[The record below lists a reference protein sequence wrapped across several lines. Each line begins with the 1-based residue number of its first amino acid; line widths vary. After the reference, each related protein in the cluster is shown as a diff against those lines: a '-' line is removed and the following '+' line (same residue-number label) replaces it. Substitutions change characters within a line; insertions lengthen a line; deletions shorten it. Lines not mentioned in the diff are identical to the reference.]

1 MLITID
7 GPAGVGKGT
16 IAQMLARHF
25 GFVYLDTGLLFRQMA
40 YVLLTQN
47 VSLEDVAAVEHAVSD
62 FNPTLAVD
70 EHLLRTD
77 DVSQAA
83 SKISVY
89 DFVRKAQHRAQR
101 AFLQQ
106 HGNVVMDGRDLGAY
120 AFPEADKKLFFDAT
134 PEVRASR
141 RIKDL
146 EKRGIPATYAVIL
159 DSIIARDKRD
169 RTRQHAPLKAAPDAC
184 VIDTSTLSIEEVFQK
199 SLSFI

>member
-25 GFVYLDTGLLFRQMA
+25 GFVYLDMGLLFRQMA

-89 DFVRKAQHRAQR
+89 DFFFQLVV
-101 AFLQQ
+101 LQKYPIFISISL
-106 HGNVVMDGRDLGAY
+106 NNL
-120 AFPEADKKLFFDAT
+120 
-134 PEVRASR
+134 SR
-141 RIKDL
+141 P
-146 EKRGIPATYAVIL
+146 IP
-159 DSIIARDKRD
+159 
-169 RTRQHAPLKAAPDAC
+169 
-184 VIDTSTLSIEEVFQK
+184 LS
-199 SLSFI
+199 